1 MAYYIDPAWQIAMRV
16 RFDFNHLMADTIG
29 EAHGFAAAELE
40 GHATEA
46 QAALAAVQAQRAV
59 GGLRW
64 MELPYQ
70 EQKQKDE
77 FERLLATA
85 QAVRARYKNFVV
97 LGIGGSALGTIALKS
112 ALLHPYYN
120 ELPDA
125 GRGGPRLYVLDNVDP
140 DWLVGLLDVLDPA
153 ETCFNV
159 ITKSGDTAE
168 TMSQFLWARELLIEW
183 LGPERYRLNVIATT
197 DAAKGSLRPLVTQE
211 DFASFVVPD
220 GVGGRFSVLSPV
232 GLLAAAVAG
241 MDVRAL
247 LAGAAYA
254 DRVSQTPHL
263 WQNAALMYALTQYLA
278 YRRGKPLSVMMPY
291 AQGLREV
298 ADWYAQLWAESLG
311 KETDR
316 AGQVVNV
323 GPTPIKA
330 LGATDQHSQV
340 QLYIA
345 GPHDKIFTFVTVDAF
360 KHTLPIPT
368 WLGGPTGQS
377 AVDYLGGHSFNELLA
392 AEAEGTALALAEA
405 GRPNAIFRLPEIN
418 AFTVGQLIY
427 LLEVATAV
435 SGEFYNINAFD
446 QPGVEAGKMR
456 AYALLGRPGYE
467 ARRAEIEARREKR
480 KARYEI

>member
-1 MAYYIDPAWQIAMRV
+1 MAYYDDPAWQIAMRV
-16 RFDFNHLMADTIG
+16 RFDFNHLMADVIG
-29 EAHGFAAAELE
+29 EAHGFSVAELE
-40 GHATEA
+40 GHAAGA
-46 QAALAAVQAQRAV
+46 QTALAAVQAQRAA

-70 EQKQKDE
+70 EQRQKEE

-120 ELPDA
+120 ELPDTR
-125 GRGGPRLYVLDNVDP
+125 RGGPRLYVLDNIDP
-140 DWLVGLLDVLDPA
+140 DWLAGLLDVLDPA

-168 TMSQFLWARELLIEW
+168 TMSQFLWARELLIER
-183 LGPERYRLNVIATT
+183 LGPERYRQNVIATT
-197 DAAKGSLRPLVTQE
+197 DATKGSLRPLVEQE
-211 DFASFVVPD
+211 GFVSFVVPD

-232 GLLAAAVAG
+232 GLLAAAVVG
-241 MDVRAL
+241 IEVREL

-254 DRVSQTPHL
+254 DRVSQSPFL
-263 WQNAALMYALTQYLA
+263 WQNSVLMYALTQYLA

-311 KETDR
+311 KEKDR
-316 AGQVVNV
+316 AGRVVNV

-345 GPHDKIFTFVTVDAF
+345 GPHDKIFTFITVDAF

-368 WLGGPTGQS
+368 WQTGQS
-377 AVDYLGGHSFNELLA
+377 AVDYLAGHTFNELLA

-405 GRPNAIFRLPEIN
+405 GRPNATFRLPQVN
-418 AFTVGQLIY
+418 PFTVGQLLY
-427 LLEVATAV
+427 LLEVATAI
-435 SGEFYNINAFD
+435 SGELYDINAFD
-446 QPGVEAGKMR
+446 QPGVEAGKVR
-456 AYALLGRPGYE
+456 AYALLGRSGYE
-467 ARRAEIEARREKR
+467 AQRAEIEARRAKR

>member
-1 MAYYIDPAWQIAMRV
+1 
-16 RFDFNHLMADTIG
+16 
-29 EAHGFAAAELE
+29 
-40 GHATEA
+40 
-46 QAALAAVQAQRAV
+46 
-59 GGLRW
+59 

-70 EQKQKDE
+70 DISE
-77 FERLLATA
+77 LLSTA
-85 QAVRARYKNFVV
+85 EAVRQRFKNFVV
-97 LGIGGSALGTIALKS
+97 LGIGGSALGAIALQN

-120 ELPDA
+120 QLPD
-125 GRGGPRLYVLDNVDP
+125 GTRGGPHLYVLDNIDP
-140 DWLVGLLDVLDPA
+140 DWLAGLLDVLDPT

-168 TMSQFLWARELLIEW
+168 TMAQFLWARELLIGR
-183 LGPERYRLNVIATT
+183 LGPERYRENVIATT
-197 DAAKGSLRPLVTQE
+197 DATKGSLRPLVDQE
-211 DFASFVVPD
+211 GFTSFVVPD

-232 GLLAAAVAG
+232 GLLPAAVMG
-241 MDVRAL
+241 MDVREL

-254 DRVSQTPHL
+254 DRISQSPYL
-263 WQNAALMYALTQYLA
+263 WQNAVLMYALTQYLA

-291 AQGLREV
+291 AQGLRTL

-316 AGQVVNV
+316 QGQVVNV

-345 GPHDKIFTFVTVDAF
+345 GPHDKIFTFITVDAF
-360 KHTLPIPT
+360 GQQLAIPA
-368 WLGGPTGQS
+368 WLGGPAGQS

-392 AEAEGTALALAEA
+392 AEVEGTALALAEA
-405 GRPNAIFRLPEIN
+405 GRPSATFRLPKVN
-418 AFTVGQLIY
+418 AFTVGQLLY
-427 LLEVATAV
+427 MLEVATAI
-435 SGEFYNINAFD
+435 SGELYDINAFD
-446 QPGVEAGKMR
+446 QPGVEAGKVR

-467 ARRAEIEARREKR
+467 ARRAEIEAGRARR